1 LNRKTFT
8 WTTRPVA
15 VISPSTFKST
25 NTLSFHRA
33 SPDPRAQDVA
43 GKAVVARTAGAVL
56 RFHVN
61 SSVFA
66 KELASDSIKSGA
78 TLAHRQCFQ
87 NRNAVVAGWQW
98 RFHAGAIPVAVRVAR
113 AIGHVATDAGPAF
126 VANTSS
132 RSRVAVSM
140 ATAVDLVTW
149 TTRYVTPV
157 TPPSVEP
164 AIANTGLGAVA
175 LKTTDVFKCVHN

>member
-1 LNRKTFT
+1 
-8 WTTRPVA
+8 
-15 VISPSTFKST
+15 
-25 NTLSFHRA
+25 
-33 SPDPRAQDVA
+33 
-43 GKAVVARTAGAVL
+43 VVARTASAVL

-61 SSVFA
+61 SSVYA
-66 KELASDSIKSGA
+66 KELASDSIKSGV

-87 NRNAVVAGWQW
+87 NRKAVVAGWQW
-98 RFHAGAIPVAVRVAR
+98 CLHAGAIPVAVRVAR
-113 AIGHVATDAGPAF
+113 AIGHVATDAGPSF

-157 TPPSVEP
+157 APPSVEP
-164 AIANTGLGAVA
+164 AIAHTGLGAIA